1 MALDSKQKRWLE
13 AGARGDPCHGRG
25 FASLSMPSNALP
37 ADEPGA
43 RIVWALQWAL
53 LPMLALMVMVMR
65 WRTSAFSRLKISTAA
80 ALPLAAENQR
90 PPRRAPELPWNN
102 RCWRS
107 WRTLSPLSRSP
118 MIGCASSLR
127 QRCYSQSGASCSPW
141 DERGAGGRAAGFGLT
156 RIRLLLL
163 ITTATL
169 LALHLMSW
177 VAG

>member
-1 MALDSKQKRWLE
+1 
-13 AGARGDPCHGRG
+13 
-25 FASLSMPSNALP
+25 
-37 ADEPGA
+37 
-43 RIVWALQWAL
+43 
-53 LPMLALMVMVMR
+53 
-65 WRTSAFSRLKISTAA
+65 
-80 ALPLAAENQR
+80 
-90 PPRRAPELPWNN
+90 
-102 RCWRS
+102 
-107 WRTLSPLSRSP
+107 